1 MNNKIKTYI
10 AAIFL
15 LVISFTTISSCSKDT
30 QGAQVELSYKMLSDK
45 TWFLD
50 YVQTINGSSIKTRTY
65 LGQTTYF
72 VNFLKDYTT
81 LDSDGIAGTYSV
93 EVVNGKIL
101 VKVNAKTAGG
111 NTVVYDYVVESMGAK
126 VLVMSYNSNG
136 VVNKFYYS
144 AK

>member
-1 MNNKIKTYI
+1 MKNNLNRYI
-10 AAIFL
+10 YAVLIVFVAAA
-15 LVISFTTISSCSKDT
+15 SFSACSKDT
-30 QGAQVELSYKMLSDK
+30 PTAQVELSYKMLSDK

-50 YVQTINGSSIKTRTY
+50 YVQTITGSTVKTKTY

-72 VNFLKDYTT
+72 INFLKDNTT

-101 VKVNAKTAGG
+101 VKVNAKTLGG
-111 NTVVYDYVVESMGAK
+111 NPVTYDYNVESMGSK
-126 VLVMSYNSNG
+126 VLIMSYELNG
-136 VVNKFYYS
+136 ITNKFYYS

>member
-1 MNNKIKTYI
+1 MINQFKTYLTCFFI
-10 AAIFL
+10 VIVCAITL
-15 LVISFTTISSCSKDT
+15 NACSKDT
-30 QGAQVELSYKMLSDK
+30 PGAQVELSYKMLSDK

-72 VNFLKDYTT
+72 INFLKDYTT
-81 LDSDGIAGTYSV
+81 LDSDGLTGTYDIA
-93 EVVNGKIL
+93 VVNGKIL
-101 VKVNAKTAGG
+101 VKVNAKTTGG
-111 NTVVYDYVVESMGAK
+111 NTVSYDYSVESMGSK
-126 VLVMSYNSNG
+126 VLVMSYNTNG